1 MLSSRCVLSWLRR
14 GIDASSA
21 SRIRMTHAQEEVG
34 CLCRLDHPARVHHV
48 DPVRVPGDHAHVV
61 RDQQHRHAEAILE
74 VVEQR
79 EDLRLDRD
87 IKRGRRL
94 VSDQQLRLTGQRHR
108 DHDTLAQPAGE
119 LMRVV
124 AEPLLRLGQAHQAE
138 HLGGT
143 IHGRCLARAAVQPD
157 RLRHLVADRLRGVE
171 RAERVLED
179 HRDVIAA
186 DLAQVKLGQA
196 DQFPAVQL
204 DRAAD
209 DGSPGRQQPH
219 D

>member
-1 MLSSRCVLSWLRR
+1 M
-14 GIDASSA
+14 
-21 SRIRMTHAQEEVG
+21 RIRMTHAPEEVG
-34 CLCRLDHPARVHHV
+34 CICRLDHPARVHHV
-48 DPVRVPGDHAHVV
+48 DPVRVPRDHAHVV
-61 RDQQHRHAEAILE
+61 RDQQHRHAEAILK
-74 VVEQR
+74 VIEQC
-79 EDLRLDRD
+79 EDLRLDGD

-94 VSDQQLRLTGQRHR
+94 VGDQQPRLAGQRHR

-157 RLRHLVADRLRGVE
+157 RLRHLVADGLSGVE
-171 RAERVLED
+171 RGERVLED
-179 HRDVIAA
+179 HRDAIAA
-186 DLAQVKLGQA
+186 DLAQVTLGQT

-209 DGSPGRQQPH
+209 DGSARRQQPH
-219 D
+219 Y